1 MLCERKTIMDSTD
14 REILNIIQSDFPI
27 SAEPYAEIGARVGIS
42 GEEALKKVRML
53 LADGIIRKVGPFFDA
68 SKMGHKSTLCSVHIP
83 DEKVQFLA
91 DIISDYPEITHNYLR
106 EGIPNLWFTVI
117 APTEERIAEILSE
130 ISERGGVAPIYNLP
144 AKRMFKV
151 KVDLKVM
158 GS

>member
-1 MLCERKTIMDSTD
+1 MDSID

-27 SAEPYAEIGARVGIS
+27 SPEPYAEVGARVGIS
-42 GEEALKKVRML
+42 GEDALKKVRVL

-68 SKMGHKSTLCSVHIP
+68 AKMGHKSTLCSVQVP
-83 DEKVQFLA
+83 DEKVQLVA
-91 DIISDYPEITHNYLR
+91 DIISGYPEITHNYLR
-106 EGIPNLWFTVI
+106 EGRPNLWFTVI

-130 ISERGGVAPIYNLP
+130 ISEKGGVAPIYNLP

-151 KVDLKVM
+151 KVDLKIM

>member
-1 MLCERKTIMDSTD
+1 MDHID
-14 REILNIIQSDFPI
+14 RDILNIIQSDFPI
-27 SAEPYAEIGARVGIS
+27 SAEPYTEIGDKVGIP
-42 GEEALKKVRML
+42 GKDALERVRGL
-53 LADGIIRKVGPFFDA
+53 VKEGVVRKVGPFFDA
-68 SKMGHKSTLCSVHIP
+68 AKMGHKSTLCSVQVP
-83 DEKVQFLA
+83 DEKVQLVA
-91 DIISDYPEITHNYLR
+91 DIISGYPEITHNYLR

-158 GS
+158 DS

>member
-1 MLCERKTIMDSTD
+1 MDIID
-14 REILNIIQSDFPI
+14 KKILNIIQSDFPI
-27 SAEPYAEIGARVGIS
+27 SAEPYAEIGDKVGIQ
-42 GEEALKKVRML
+42 GDEALTRVRGL
-53 LADGIIRKVGPFFDA
+53 LKEGVIRKVGPFFDA
-68 SKMGHKSTLCSVHIP
+68 SKMGHKSTLCSVQVP
-83 DEKVQFLA
+83 DEKVQLIA
-91 DIISDYPEITHNYLR
+91 DIISGYPEITHNYLR

-158 GS
+158 DS